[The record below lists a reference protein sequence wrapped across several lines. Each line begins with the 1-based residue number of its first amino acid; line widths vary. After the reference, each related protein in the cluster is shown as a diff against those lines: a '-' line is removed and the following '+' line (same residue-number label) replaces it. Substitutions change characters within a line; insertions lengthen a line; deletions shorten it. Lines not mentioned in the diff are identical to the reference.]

1 MSLIQ
6 WEPENSEIERRLL
19 ESSFN
24 FKKCDEH
31 EKQQLSSV
39 SRPILLN
46 QWFNKC
52 LTKLFAFQQN
62 QMHLSIDVLSS
73 SNSIVFWSLE
83 YWKSS

>member
-6 WEPENSEIERRLL
+6 WEPENSEIERLLL

-31 EKQQLSSV
+31 ETQQLSSV
-39 SRPILLN
+39 NRPILLN
-46 QWFNKC
+46 QWFN
-52 LTKLFAFQQN
+52 KLFAFQQN

>member
-6 WEPENSEIERRLL
+6 WEPENSEIEIRLL

-31 EKQQLSSV
+31 ETQQLSSV

-46 QWFNKC
+46 QWFNVSNKAIC
-52 LTKLFAFQQN
+52 FPTK
-62 QMHLSIDVLSS
+62 
-73 SNSIVFWSLE
+73 SNALK
-83 YWKSS
+83 YWCTIIF